1 MANNRYENAAV
12 IGAVVNQ
19 SAIPPL
25 HGGDHIGDLQPL
37 FKAVVTRL

>member
-1 MANNRYENAAV
+1 MVNNGYESAAIIGAAV
-12 IGAVVNQ
+12 NRF
-19 SAIPPL
+19 AIPPL